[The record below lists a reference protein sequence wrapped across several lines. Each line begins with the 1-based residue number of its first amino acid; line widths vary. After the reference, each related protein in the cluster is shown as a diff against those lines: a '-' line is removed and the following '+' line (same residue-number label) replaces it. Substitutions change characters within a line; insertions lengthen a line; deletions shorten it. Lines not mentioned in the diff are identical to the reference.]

1 MGEMGKILMM
11 STLVDLIQAILT
23 KGKTILERTP
33 KWRPVKS

>member
-23 KGKTILERTP
+23 KGKTIPERTP
-33 KWRPVKS
+33 KWRPVKT